1 MNGNYKNYGIRN
13 INKRFFKLVSNDH
26 TLKTIAIFIAGSNGR
41 DQELI
46 ETPKFYN
53 NTYLF
58 IPLIDFKDNRLR
70 SAFVANSI

>member
-1 MNGNYKNYGIRN
+1 MISKD
-13 INKRFFKLVSNDH
+13 FFKLVSNDQ
-26 TLKTIAIFIAGSNGR
+26 TLKTIAIFIFCSNGR
-41 DQELI
+41 DQDFI

-53 NTYLF
+53 KTYLY